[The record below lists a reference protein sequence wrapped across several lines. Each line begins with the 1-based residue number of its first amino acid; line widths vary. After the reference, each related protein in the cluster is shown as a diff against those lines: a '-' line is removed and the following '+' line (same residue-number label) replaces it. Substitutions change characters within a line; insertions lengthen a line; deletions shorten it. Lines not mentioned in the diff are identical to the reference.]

1 MTTSILIILN
11 VVMSLL
17 AFGAVAGGVVLGWLL
32 RPGKDHRGRRASGRD
47 HRDHRIVA
55 AHPAAEPSG

>member
-17 AFGAVAGGVVLGWLL
+17 AFGAVAGGVVLGRLL
-32 RPGKDHRGRRASGRD
+32 RPGNGHRGRRTSGRD
-47 HRDHRIVA
+47 HHIFA
-55 AHPAAEPSG
+55 AAPNG